1 MHVYGKLL
9 LYLLEV
15 VFEQTSMYF
24 DSWQLEQV
32 EVPYMFL
39 VHLEKGE
46 MQTEPTYTY
55 QYPTVQSPAMVPHW
69 ETKQISI

>member
-9 LYLLEV
+9 LYLSEV

-24 DSWQLEQV
+24 DWQLEQA
-32 EVPYMFL
+32 EAPYMFL

-46 MQTEPTYTY
+46 MQTAPTYTY
-55 QYPTVQSPAMVPHW
+55 QYPTVQSPAMVPH
-69 ETKQISI
+69 